1 MAVPSQRSFVTEIGV
16 ILAFYQWYSAAR
28 HWVAG
33 SEAAAHHNAMRLID
47 LEASLGLFNEAR
59 FQQWAL
65 SIPWLI
71 KLLSLHYTTFH
82 FGVPALVLV
91 ILFRRWPERYRLYR
105 NSLAWMSVLGVV
117 TFALWPLMP
126 PRLLP
131 GSYGFVDVFA
141 TMFRPPSIDRGFAP
155 ALYNGFAA
163 MPSLHV
169 GYSLWCVAAL
179 VPVLSSRWARMAV
192 MSHAAATMVA
202 VVVTG
207 NHYWLDAV
215 GGALVLVGGVALS
228 RRVRLPRLLPTPV
241 MAVIALLG
249 AALVIWVPK
258 GETALAIEDV
268 AVAAVLVLV
277 LAVGRGVGGRGVA
290 GRTRRRRPGAS
301 AVVDPAETAEGD
313 EPPIPVGSPRRRS

>member
-1 MAVPSQRSFVTEIGV
+1 MALPSRRSVVTEIGV

-28 HWVAG
+28 HWAAG
-33 SEAAAHHNAMRLID
+33 SEAAAHRNAMRLID

-71 KLLSLHYTTFH
+71 KLLGFHYTTFH
-82 FGVPALVLV
+82 FGVPVMALV

-117 TFALWPLMP
+117 NFALWPLMP

-169 GYSLWCVAAL
+169 GYALWCVAAL

-192 MSHAAATMVA
+192 MSHAAATMIA

-228 RRVRLPRLLPTPV
+228 RRVRLPRLLPTPAL
-241 MAVIALLG
+241 AVTGLLS
-249 AALVIWVPK
+249 AALFIWVPK
-258 GETALAIEDV
+258 GETALAIEDA
-268 AVAAVLVLV
+268 AVAAVVVLT
-277 LAVGRGVGGRGVA
+277 LAVRRRVGRQGVA
-290 GRTRRRRPGAS
+290 GTRRLRPGPS
-301 AVVDPAETAEGD
+301 AVVGPAETTDGD
-313 EPPIPVGSPRRRS
+313 EPPIPAGSPRRRS

>member
-1 MAVPSQRSFVTEIGV
+1 MATPSKRFVVTEVGV

-33 SEAAAHHNAMRLID
+33 SEAAAHRNALRLVD
-47 LEASLGLFNEAR
+47 LEAALGIFNEAR

-71 KLLSLHYTTFH
+71 KLLGFHYTTFH
-82 FGVPALVLV
+82 FGVPILALV
-91 ILFRRWPERYRLYR
+91 ILYRRWPERYRLYR
-105 NSLAWMSVLGVV
+105 NALAWMSVLAVV

-141 TMFRPPSIDRGFAP
+141 TMFRPPSVDRGFAP

-179 VPVLSSRWARMAV
+179 VPVLSSKWARMAV
-192 MSHAAATMVA
+192 VGHAVTTNVA

-215 GGALVLVGGVALS
+215 GGALVLLGGVALA
-228 RRVRLPRLLPTPV
+228 RRVRLPRLLPTPA
-241 MAVIALLG
+241 MAVIGLLA
-249 AALVIWVPK
+249 AALFIWVPK
-258 GETALAIEDV
+258 GETALVVEDV
-268 AVAAVLVLV
+268 AIAAALV
-277 LAVGRGVGGRGVA
+277 LALAVRRALARRSEA
-290 GRTRRRRPGAS
+290 GRPRSGVP
-301 AVVDPAETAEGD
+301 AVISPVDTTVGD
-313 EPPIPVGSPRRRS
+313 EPPIPVG

>member
-1 MAVPSQRSFVTEIGV
+1 MATPSKRFVVTEVGV

-33 SEAAAHHNAMRLID
+33 SEAAAQRNAFRLVD
-47 LEASLGLFNEAR
+47 LENALGIFNEAA

-71 KLLSLHYTTFH
+71 KLLSFHYTTFH
-82 FGVPALVLV
+82 FGVPILALVVLY
-91 ILFRRWPERYRLYR
+91 RKWPERYGLYR
-105 NSLAWMSVLGVV
+105 NALAWMSVLAVV

-141 TMFRPPSIDRGFAP
+141 TMFRPPSVDRGFAP

-179 VPVLSSRWARMAV
+179 VPVLPSRWARLAV
-192 MSHAAATMVA
+192 IGHAVTTNVA

-215 GGALVLVGGVALS
+215 GGALVLLGGVALA
-228 RRVRLPRLLPTPV
+228 RRVRLPRLLPTPA
-241 MAVIALLG
+241 MAVIGLLG

-258 GETALAIEDV
+258 AETALVMEDV
-268 AVAAVLVLV
+268 AMAAVLVAS
-277 LAVGRGVGGRGVA
+277 LAVRHVLV
-290 GRTRRRRPGAS
+290 RRREAGQPQPEQS
-301 AVVDPAETAEGD
+301 AAVAPMEATMGD
-313 EPPIPVGSPRRRS
+313 GLPIPVGSPARRS